1 MKMYSDDTFKLQNI
15 VHLKLSLEEAEIIKS
30 GMKLVLMDPSLDS
43 MRKGEYE
50 KALTKLNDEIR
61 DLKMMMNYAQ
71 KKHIPLGL
79 DQCVYRNGTHKSKRL
94 N

>member
-15 VHLKLSLEEAEIIKS
+15 AHLKRSLEEAEIIES

-61 DLKMMMNYAQ
+61 DLKMMMNYIQ
-71 KKHIPLGL
+71 KNTFLWDLI
-79 DQCVYRNGTHKSKRL
+79 VAYREMELTNRSV
-94 N
+94 